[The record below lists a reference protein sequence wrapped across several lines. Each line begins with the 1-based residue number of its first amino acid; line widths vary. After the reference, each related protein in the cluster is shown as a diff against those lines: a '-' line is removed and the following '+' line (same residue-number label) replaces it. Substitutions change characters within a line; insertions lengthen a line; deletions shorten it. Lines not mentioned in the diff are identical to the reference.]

1 MATRE
6 AIYEALSRVVEPE
19 TRQGITDLGLVLD
32 VDVDSEGRSAVVKVA
47 QVPLARR
54 LVRQIRQALESL
66 GDLEDGRLEFVRD
79 PPWVPEVMAT
89 PEARQAL
96 AEAERRPAGPAD
108 LEEVRQLVGEVLDPE
123 LGYSLADLG
132 LIYGVELDP
141 EGRKAVIRM
150 SLTSPMC
157 PVGPYLMDAVR
168 HAALLARGLREAE
181 VELVW
186 DPPWDPRTMASE
198 DVRMDLGLY
207 D

>member
-6 AIYEALSRVVEPE
+6 AIYDALSRVTEPE
-19 TRQGITDLGLVLD
+19 TGCSLTDLGLVLD
-32 VDVDSEGRSAVVKVA
+32 VDVDSAGRSAVVKMA

-54 LVRQIRQALESL
+54 LVRQVREALEAL

-79 PPWVPEVMAT
+79 PPWLPEVMAT
-89 PEARQAL
+89 PEARRAL
-96 AEAERRPAGPAD
+96 AEAEQRPRPPAEVD
-108 LEEVRQLVGEVLDPE
+108 EVRQLVGEVLDPE

-141 EGRKAVIRM
+141 EGHTARIRM

-168 HAALLARGLREAE
+168 HAALLARGVQDAT

-198 DVRMDLGLY
+198 DVKMDLGL
-207 D
+207 